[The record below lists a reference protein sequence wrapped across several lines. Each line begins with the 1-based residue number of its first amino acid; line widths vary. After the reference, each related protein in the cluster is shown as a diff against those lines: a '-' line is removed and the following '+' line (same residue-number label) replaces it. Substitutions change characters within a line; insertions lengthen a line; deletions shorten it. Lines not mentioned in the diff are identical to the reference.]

1 MRLFDSQ
8 SMRQADAMAAQ
19 LGFPSLLLMEAA
31 GRAVAEWVLER
42 YPGRP
47 VAVLCGKGNN
57 GGDGLVAARHLAL
70 AGAGVRVFLAEAEGH
85 SGDAAQMR
93 EALRAHGLEPQP
105 LGQWQPQPGELIV
118 DALFGTG
125 LSRRLEGFWAE
136 LVGRINTSSCPVVA
150 VDLPSGLPFEPHV
163 RAHSTLA
170 LAALKGEHLFYP
182 WREACG
188 RIVLAEIGMPERSLA
203 RPDLPE
209 LLIPQ
214 GMAALLPRRPGHAHK
229 GSVGRVLIAGGYANY
244 TGAVALAALGALR
257 AGAGLVGVAY
267 PAGLELHLPLECVR
281 HPQERWSPEGLGHVR
296 AEAAAVGMGA
306 GPQAAQAAQAVLSRR
321 IPTVLD
327 ADALQ
332 PGIVEW
338 YARAG
343 VPAVIT
349 PHPGEAA
356 RLLGGEAAS
365 VAAQPLE
372 AARTLAERF
381 AGMTVVLK
389 GGPTLLARQSGSGVE
404 LAVNTTGNPAMA
416 TGGMGD
422 VLAGIIAALLAA
434 GLKPWD
440 AARLGVYLHGLSGD
454 RRGQVGLLA
463 HDLAEELPQARAA
476 LERGEVRAFW
486 EWPGVPSP

>member
-1 MRLFDSQ
+1 
-8 SMRQADAMAAQ
+8 MAVQ

-31 GRAVAEWVLER
+31 GRAVAECVLEQF
-42 YPGRP
+42 PGRP

-57 GGDGLVAARHLAL
+57 GGDGLVAARCLAL
-70 AGAGVRVFLAEAEGH
+70 AGAGVRVFAAEGH

-93 EALRAHGLEPQP
+93 EALRAHGLEIQP
-105 LGQWQPQPGELIV
+105 LERWQPQPGEVIV

-125 LSRRLEGFWAE
+125 LNRPLEGSWAG
-136 LVGRINTSSCPVVA
+136 LVDRINASSGPVVC
-150 VDLPSGLPFEPHV
+150 VDLPSGAPFEPCV
-163 RAHSTLA
+163 RADWTVA

-182 WREACG
+182 WRENCG
-188 RIVLAEIGMPERSLA
+188 RIVLAGIGMPERSLA

-209 LLIPQ
+209 LLTPQ
-214 GMAALLPRRPGHAHK
+214 AMAALLPRRPGHAHK
-229 GSVGRVLIAGGYANY
+229 GSVGRVLVAGGYANY
-244 TGAVALAALGALR
+244 TGAPALAALGALR
-257 AGAGLVGVAY
+257 AGAGLVSVAY

-281 HPQERWSPEGLGHVR
+281 HPQERWSPEGLNPIK
-296 AEAAAVGMGA
+296 AEAAAVGMGT
-306 GPQAAQAAQAVLSRR
+306 GPQAEPAARAVLFRQL
-321 IPTVLD
+321 PTVLD

-332 PGIVEW
+332 QGLVES

-343 VPAVIT
+343 VPTVIT

-372 AARTLAERF
+372 AARALAERF
-381 AGMTVVLK
+381 AGVAVVLK
-389 GGPTLLARQSGSGVE
+389 GGPTVLAQQTGSGVE

-422 VLAGIIAALLAA
+422 VLAGVIAALLAA
-434 GLKPWD
+434 GLEPWE
-440 AARLGVYLHGLSGD
+440 AARLGVYLHGLGGD
-454 RRGQVGLLA
+454 RRGRVGLLA

-476 LERGEVRAFW
+476 LERGEIRAFW
-486 EWPGVPSP
+486 EK

>member
-1 MRLFDSQ
+1 MRLFTSQ
-8 SMRQADAMAAQ
+8 RMRQADATAVG

-42 YPGRP
+42 FPGRP
-47 VAVLCGKGNN
+47 VAVLCGRGNN
-57 GGDGLVAARHLAL
+57 GGDGLVAARHLML
-70 AGAGVRVFLAEAEGH
+70 AGARVRVFAAEGH
-85 SGDAAQMR
+85 SGDAAQMQR
-93 EALRAHGLEPQP
+93 ALQAHALEPRP
-105 LGQWQPQPGELIV
+105 LEQWQPQPGEVIV

-125 LSRRLEGFWAE
+125 LNRRLEGSWAE
-136 LVGRINTSSCPVVA
+136 LVGRINASSCPVVA

-163 RAHSTLA
+163 RAHSTLV
-170 LAALKGEHLFYP
+170 LAALKSEHLFYP

-188 RIVLAEIGMPERSLA
+188 RIVLAGIGMPERSLFQ
-203 RPDLPE
+203 PDLPE
-209 LLIPQ
+209 LLTPQ
-214 GMAALLPRRPGHAHK
+214 AMAALLPRRSGDAHK

-244 TGAVALAALGALR
+244 TGAPALAALGAHR
-257 AGAGLVGVAY
+257 AGAGLVSVAY
-267 PAGLELHLPLECVR
+267 PAGLELHLPLESVR
-281 HPQERWSPEGLGHVR
+281 YPQEHWSPEGLSHVR

-306 GPQAAQAAQAVLSRR
+306 GPQAEPAAQAVLSRR

-332 PGIVEW
+332 PGIVES

-343 VPAVIT
+343 TPAVIT

-356 RLLGGEAAS
+356 RLLGSEAAS
-365 VAAQPLE
+365 IAASPLE

-381 AGMTVVLK
+381 AGVTVVLK
-389 GGPTLLARQSGSGVE
+389 GGPTVLARQRGSGVE
-404 LAVNTTGNPAMA
+404 LAVGTTGNPAMA
-416 TGGMGD
+416 SGGMGD
-422 VLAGIIAALLAA
+422 VLSGVIAALLAA
-434 GLKPWD
+434 GLEPWD

-486 EWPGVPSP
+486 EWR

>member
-1 MRLFDSQ
+1 
-8 SMRQADAMAAQ
+8 MAVQ

-31 GRAVAEWVLER
+31 GRAVAEWVLECF
-42 YPGRP
+42 PGRP
-47 VAVLCGKGNN
+47 VAVLCGRGNN

-70 AGAGVRVFLAEAEGH
+70 AGAGVRVFAAEGH
-85 SGDAAQMR
+85 SGDAAQMQR
-93 EALRAHGLEPQP
+93 ALQAHAMEPHPLE
-105 LGQWQPQPGELIV
+105 QWQPQPGEVIV

-125 LSRRLEGFWAE
+125 LNRRLEGSWAE
-136 LVGRINTSSCPVVA
+136 LVDRINASTCPVVA

-170 LAALKGEHLFYP
+170 LAALKSEHLFYP

-188 RIVLAEIGMPERSLA
+188 RIVLAGIGMPERSLSQ
-203 RPDLPE
+203 PDLPE
-209 LLIPQ
+209 LLTPQ
-214 GMAALLPRRPGHAHK
+214 AMAALLPRRSGDAHK

-244 TGAVALAALGALR
+244 TGAPALAALGAHR
-257 AGAGLVGVAY
+257 AGAGLVSVAY
-267 PAGLELHLPLECVR
+267 PAGLELHLPLESVR
-281 HPQERWSPEGLGHVR
+281 HPQERWSPEGLSHVR

-306 GPQAAQAAQAVLSRR
+306 GPQAELAAQAVLSRR

-332 PGIVEW
+332 PGIVES

-343 VPAVIT
+343 APAVIT

-356 RLLGGEAAS
+356 RLLGSEAAS
-365 VAAQPLE
+365 IAARPLE

-381 AGMTVVLK
+381 AGVTVVLK
-389 GGPTLLARQSGSGVE
+389 GGPTVLARQRGGGVE
-404 LAVNTTGNPAMA
+404 LAVGTTGNPAMA
-416 TGGMGD
+416 SGGMGD
-422 VLAGIIAALLAA
+422 VLSGVIAALLAA
-434 GLKPWD
+434 GLEPWD

-486 EWPGVPSP
+486 EWR